1 MMGWMAPCG
10 ILVPKC
16 WLVETISERARTRAR
31 VLKSHGRWVANRLR
45 AGAYPTRSCHANVRC
60 SRLNR
65 GHQYV
70 LGRVASQSKF
80 RPTTRMGGLRRSS
93 MSR

>member
-31 VLKSHGRWVANRLR
+31 VSKVPWEMGSQPSARGRL
-45 AGAYPTRSCHANVRC
+45 SD
-60 SRLNR
+60 SI
-65 GHQYV
+65 
-70 LGRVASQSKF
+70 
-80 RPTTRMGGLRRSS
+80 